1 MATTQRQTDT
11 PLLRGFAAIQ
21 HASQYPG
28 THLMRLA
35 TFAIKP
41 ATIGLETAYWL
52 AQRGKEDE
60 VYVYAAPDA

>member
-1 MATTQRQTDT
+1 MATMQRQSDP

-21 HASQYPG
+21 HASQHPELP
-28 THLMRLA
+28 LMRLS
-35 TFAIKP
+35 TFAFKP
-41 ATIGLETAYWL
+41 STIGLETAYWL